1 MLELR
6 SLACDQELGRCIV
19 EACALQLPDGG
30 AEFENLGAQF

>member
-6 SLACDQELGRCIV
+6 ALARDQELGGSII

>member
-6 SLACDQELGRCIV
+6 TLACDQELGGSIV
-19 EACALQLPDGG
+19 EARPLQLPDGG